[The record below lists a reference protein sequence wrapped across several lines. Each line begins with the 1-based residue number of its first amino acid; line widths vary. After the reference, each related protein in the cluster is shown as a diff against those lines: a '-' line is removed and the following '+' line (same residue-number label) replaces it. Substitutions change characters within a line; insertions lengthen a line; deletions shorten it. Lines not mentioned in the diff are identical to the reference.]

1 MLKRKKRFCRYALQE
16 MLCGSSDGAVFF
28 VCRCVRKVCVCV
40 REREREREKWRE
52 EADYFFEMT
61 HKKLGAMVVWVWKEG
76 WVFIDSDLVP
86 LE

>member
-1 MLKRKKRFCRYALQE
+1 MLSRKCSVAAVMEQCF
-16 MLCGSSDGAVFF
+16 LCAAI
-28 VCRCVRKVCVCV
+28 CVRKVCVCV

>member
-1 MLKRKKRFCRYALQE
+1 M
-16 MLCGSSDGAVFF
+16 
-28 VCRCVRKVCVCV
+28 CVC
-40 REREREREKWRE
+40 EREREREKWRE